1 MKGDMHWRTKSAIW
15 ICYSPEEYIVSI
27 REILR
32 DQIFLKEVA
41 KDKMSPNQLSIDLC
55 EEHNSFFTQT
65 VSMETQK
72 KSGKNYFSWLYQ
84 GNQRTFKKPD
94 GTNLKENP
102 LQKFVKKKGHP
113 RYAPKIWSA
122 LDTLKTVEGRMFN
135 PPEEACNHEWTT
147 GHFFLKTG
155 IKRATKGP
163 HLLKILLP

>member
-32 DQIFLKEVA
+32 NQIFLKEVA
-41 KDKMSPNQLSIDLC
+41 KDIMSPNQLSIDLC

-102 LQKFVKKKGHP
+102 LQKFVKKGTSKVCTK
-113 RYAPKIWSA
+113 KIWSA
-122 LDTLKTVEGRMFN
+122 FTLKTVEGRIFN

-147 GHFFLKTG
+147 GHFLKTG
-155 IKRATKGP
+155 IKRAIKGP